1 MQQNAN
7 KCACV
12 PSWWHVSDTRDH
24 CSFQAVCRGRFGA
37 ITLHG
42 SLGCHAAGPVVGLIL
57 AFGRREQVDQQCHSE
72 PNLWIVAMRK
82 DPCSPFELVVADW
95 TFSRPV
101 QWVSNTA

>member
-1 MQQNAN
+1 
-7 KCACV
+7 
-12 PSWWHVSDTRDH
+12 
-24 CSFQAVCRGRFGA
+24 
-37 ITLHG
+37 
-42 SLGCHAAGPVVGLIL
+42 L